1 MVIDIMFVYHFVDSD
16 LKIEIFF
23 EKEGL
28 AENGGVDFE
37 IGDIGTSA
45 LLYWRLKKISCKACL
60 LFYCIL
66 ATKIALLLICTFI
79 TLLLNSFCLATVQN
93 RGKDT
98 HTNVVADV
106 FGGAG
111 RRVFLFFLGE
121 KIASSKV
128 VHKIY
133 IEI

>member
-66 ATKIALLLICTFI
+66 ATKIAFKSSLDLYFHYFI
-79 TLLLNSFCLATVQN
+79 IEFILPSYSSEP
-93 RGKDT
+93 RKRYT
-98 HTNVVADV
+98 H
-106 FGGAG
+106 
-111 RRVFLFFLGE
+111 
-121 KIASSKV
+121 
-128 VHKIY
+128 
-133 IEI
+133 